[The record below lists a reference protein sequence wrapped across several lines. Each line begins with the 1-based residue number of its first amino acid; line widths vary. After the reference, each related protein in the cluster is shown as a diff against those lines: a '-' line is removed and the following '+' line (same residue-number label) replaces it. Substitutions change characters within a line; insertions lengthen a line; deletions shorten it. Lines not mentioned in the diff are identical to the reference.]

1 MEIIFLGT
9 SSAVHSK
16 ERNQVSIAVKAFGKV
31 MLFDCG
37 EGTQRQMLHTKV
49 SPMKISKIF
58 ITHFHGDHILG
69 LPGLIQSLG
78 LHGRDE
84 KLIIYGPK

>member
-1 MEIIFLGT
+1 MQYNISDYMEIIFLGT

-16 ERNQVSIAVKAFGKV
+16 DRNQVSVAVKAFGKV

-49 SPMKISKIF
+49 SPMKISKIRPHF
-58 ITHFHGDHILG
+58 RPSRTHTILR
-69 LPGLIQSLG
+69 IAWK
-78 LHGRDE
+78 R
-84 KLIIYGPK
+84 